1 MNNILS
7 FKSELVSKVID
18 FIFNHDSDLSNL
30 TYLFRLSEACKGLD
44 FFDKLEK
51 AAEKVVGDFIITNY
65 KLIKKDLPSL
75 NNFMY
80 VEDGRVV
87 YSLQGLAAQVLDLLW
102 KKHIG

>member
-7 FKSELVSKVID
+7 FKSKLVSKVID
-18 FIFNHDSDLSNL
+18 KIFNTDSDLSNL
-30 TYLFRLSEACKGLD
+30 TLISRLSAGGKEFD

-51 AAEKVVGDFIITNY
+51 TTEKVVGDFIITNY

-87 YSLQGLAAQVLDLLW
+87 YSLQGLASQVLDLLW